1 MRRTVKS
8 RGFTLAELMMVV
20 AIMGVLA
27 ALSTYGVRRY
37 MTHSKSAEAMT
48 NLAGISKSVHAAAT
62 RETMSGGLLAAGEQS
77 TNTGKTTGSTSGK
90 GKGKGAT
97 VTFSV
102 PGLCDAAQ
110 SVPSS
115 MNSVKAKKYQPNPA
129 AGLDYGSGDQYT
141 GWRCLKFSISS
152 PQYYQYG
159 YKTDGPPVQ
168 VTLPHGGAPPGL
180 SSQNTWSASA
190 QGDLD
195 GDDATSWFVLNGYI
209 TDSRVVVQAPAIATQ
224 DPDE

>member
-1 MRRTVKS
+1 VRRIVKS
-8 RGFTLAELMMVV
+8 RGFTLVELMMVV
-20 AIMGVLA
+20 AIIGILA
-27 ALSTYGVRRY
+27 SLSTYGVRRY
-37 MTHSKSAEAMT
+37 MTHSKSAEALT

-62 RETMSGGLLAAGEQS
+62 RETMSGGLLAAGEQT
-77 TNTGKTTGSTSGK
+77 TNTGKTTGSTSGT

-102 PGLCDAAQ
+102 PGLCDAAEA
-110 SVPSS
+110 VPSS

-129 AGLDYGSGDQYT
+129 PGVDYDSGDQYT

-152 PQYYQYG
+152 PQYYQYR
-159 YKTDGPPVQ
+159 YKTGGPPVE
-168 VTLPHGGAPPGL
+168 VTLPHGGSPKGL
-180 SSQNTWSASA
+180 SAEDTWSASA

-209 TDSRVVVQAPAIATQ
+209 TDERVIVQAPAIATQ
-224 DPDE
+224 DPEE